1 MSIFGASRYP
11 SLLPE
16 SLKLKPGGL
25 TMSQMR
31 VYEDF
36 MRITVPGSPAADSDR
51 LSRTSESL
59 YATQASEQQP
69 AFDNVPTA
77 MSTQQA
83 MEKFSVYILRL
94 ILRC

>member
-25 TMSQMR
+25 TLSQIR

-36 MRITVPGSPAADSDR
+36 MRITVPGSPAPDSER
-51 LSRTSESL
+51 VARAAESHFGN
-59 YATQASEQQP
+59 QPSEQP
-69 AFDNVPTA
+69 AYDNVSTA
-77 MSTQQA
+77 LSTQQA
-83 MEKFSVYILRL
+83 MEKFSVRAFRL
-94 ILRC
+94 IFSY

>member
-25 TMSQMR
+25 TLSQVR

-36 MRITVPGSPAADSDR
+36 MRISVPGSPAPESERAA
-51 LSRTSESL
+51 RTAESHFGN
-59 YATQASEQQP
+59 QASEQP
-69 AFDNVPTA
+69 TYDNIPTA

-83 MEKFSVYILRL
+83 MEKFSV
-94 ILRC
+94 CSS

>member
-25 TMSQMR
+25 TLSQIR

-36 MRITVPGSPAADSDR
+36 MRITVPGSPSPDSER
-51 LSRTSESL
+51 VARVAESNLGNQTSE
-59 YATQASEQQP
+59 QP
-69 AFDNVPTA
+69 AYDNVPTA

-83 MEKFSVYILRL
+83 MEKFSVSFFRFNF
-94 ILRC
+94 